1 MNNNDS
7 MRSIRYILD
16 ASEPKMI
23 EICKLGGLPV
33 SQKDMYRFLLKDD
46 DTDFELCSDEV
57 MAHFLNGVVIF
68 KRGVDE
74 TRPPAPLELPVSNN
88 SVLKKLRVAFELR
101 EEQILE
107 LVGHAGLK
115 IGKPELSSF
124 LRGREH
130 RNFRPC
136 GDQVLR
142 NFLKGLAIK
151 IRGN

>member
-7 MRSIRYILD
+7 LRSIRYILN
-16 ASEPKMI
+16 ATEAKMI
-23 EICKLGGLPV
+23 EICKLSGLSI
-33 SQKDMYRFLLKDD
+33 SQKEMYQFLLNDD
-46 DTDFELCSDEV
+46 EDDFEVCSDNV
-57 MAHFLNGVVIF
+57 MAHFLNGLVIF
-68 KRGVDE
+68 RRGIDLS
-74 TRPPAPLELPVSNN
+74 RPPAPLEQPVTNN
-88 SVLKKLRVAFELR
+88 SVLKKLKVAFELR
-101 EEQILE
+101 EEQLIE
-107 LVGHAGLK
+107 LIGHAGLK

-151 IRGN
+151 IRG